1 MESNSV
7 GEDSEEEKDWA
18 AAKAFFDNLKTSKPR
33 PVSYF
38 LHPLQT
44 TTTFFLTTVNA
55 VLYFYLFYLFYFST
69 QPKSRFAVTIAVSS
83 RTLFNMVEERKIYEE
98 DGVETYVKHQV
109 EHESEPLKPGAA
121 FPFVK
126 VKLKKEKQMV
136 RSRSRRLPAKYLQGV
151 VPEVD
156 MKHSSFIIHSDKT
169 TAVQTV
175 RLYNYV

>member
-1 MESNSV
+1 M
-7 GEDSEEEKDWA
+7 
-18 AAKAFFDNLKTSKPR
+18 
-33 PVSYF
+33 
-38 LHPLQT
+38 
-44 TTTFFLTTVNA
+44 
-55 VLYFYLFYLFYFST
+55 YFYLFYLFYFST

-136 RSRSRRLPAKYLQGV
+136 RRRSRRLPAKYLQGV

-175 RLYNYV
+175 RLYNYVWVIFLLYNECSCFKV

>member
-1 MESNSV
+1 
-7 GEDSEEEKDWA
+7 
-18 AAKAFFDNLKTSKPR
+18 
-33 PVSYF
+33 
-38 LHPLQT
+38 
-44 TTTFFLTTVNA
+44 
-55 VLYFYLFYLFYFST
+55 
-69 QPKSRFAVTIAVSS
+69 
-83 RTLFNMVEERKIYEE
+83 MVEERKIYEE

-156 MKHSSFIIHSDKT
+156 MKSSYIVTRLLQYKLFDFITMYELFSYCT
-169 TAVQTV
+169 MNAAASRCNVM
-175 RLYNYV
+175 